1 VANRNPSLD
10 GPTAAD
16 PARTNVTLLDV
27 SGAWDRSS
35 AHRRAATRELPLDLK
50 RGAVSGLGIL
60 SLLGAAVMA
69 TYFVILAAT
78 SSHAPH
84 AQDLRSYAPILGAV
98 LLINLAMFG
107 LTRAR
112 SINADVIL
120 RLGYLH
126 YVVVALLLGL
136 LRHAHAWPPGEAVRQ
151 WSPVAMWILLFG
163 ALVPVRPGNVLG
175 WSLFAALMDPSALLF
190 PKRVHSAPSAS
201 EMLMLSLSPFLAA
214 LMAYVI
220 ASVVYGLNDR
230 IARAR
235 EFGSYRLVERLG
247 QGGMAEV
254 WRAVHHML
262 ARPAAVKL
270 IRPTVLSAYG
280 EKESERL
287 VRLFEREVQSTATLR
302 SPHTIQ
308 VYDFGVARDG
318 TFYYVMELLDGFDI
332 QTIVEQFGKQPAER
346 VVFLLRQ
353 VCHSLQ
359 EAHQNGFVHRDMKP
373 GNIYVCRYGADLDFA
388 KVLDFGL
395 VLDRRPTAEELD
407 EGRGQIGTPAVMAP
421 EQVRFDA
428 PVDQRTDIYA
438 LGCVAYWLLTGLR
451 VFEAATRQDMLIMH
465 AHQRPD
471 PPSKRAK
478 IDVPEA
484 LERLVMDCL
493 DKNPDRRPQT
503 AAELAARLAALD
515 LEKTWSVERQQAWW
529 SAART

>member
-1 VANRNPSLD
+1 
-10 GPTAAD
+10 
-16 PARTNVTLLDV
+16 
-27 SGAWDRSS
+27 
-35 AHRRAATRELPLDLK
+35 
-50 RGAVSGLGIL
+50 
-60 SLLGAAVMA
+60 
-69 TYFVILAAT
+69 
-78 SSHAPH
+78 
-84 AQDLRSYAPILGAV
+84 
-98 LLINLAMFG
+98 
-107 LTRAR
+107 
-112 SINADVIL
+112 
-120 RLGYLH
+120 
-126 YVVVALLLGL
+126 
-136 LRHAHAWPPGEAVRQ
+136 
-151 WSPVAMWILLFG
+151 
-163 ALVPVRPGNVLG
+163 
-175 WSLFAALMDPSALLF
+175 
-190 PKRVHSAPSAS
+190 
-201 EMLMLSLSPFLAA
+201 MLSLSPFLAA
-214 LMAYVI
+214 LMAYVT

-235 EFGSYRLVERLG
+235 EFGAYRLVERLG

-270 IRPTVLSAYG
+270 IRPNVLSAYG

-287 VRLFEREVQSTATLR
+287 VRLFEREVQSTAALR

-318 TFYYVMELLDGFDI
+318 TFYYVMELLDGFDV

-353 VCHSLQ
+353 VCHSLR
-359 EAHQNGFVHRDMKP
+359 EAHKNELVHRDMKP

-451 VFEAATRQDMLIMH
+451 VFEASTRQDMLIMH

-484 LERLVMDCL
+484 LERIVMDCL
-493 DKNPDRRPQT
+493 DKNPDKRPQT
-503 AAELAARLAALD
+503 AAELSARLAALD
-515 LEKTWSVERQQAWW
+515 LEKKWTAERQEAWW
-529 SAART
+529 ARARS